1 MLILPFVDVWIY
13 ITHAQN
19 QIHIKSHACTTLKSC
34 VWTGITTSLANFS
47 IKKKVKHTYSE
58 TNFFLLLEVLS
69 GFFFVYLN
77 AG

>member
-1 MLILPFVDVWIY
+1 MPVLHWKLVSGLESQLLSPISAL
-13 ITHAQN
+13 
-19 QIHIKSHACTTLKSC
+19 
-34 VWTGITTSLANFS
+34 
-47 IKKKVKHTYSE
+47 KKVKHTYSE